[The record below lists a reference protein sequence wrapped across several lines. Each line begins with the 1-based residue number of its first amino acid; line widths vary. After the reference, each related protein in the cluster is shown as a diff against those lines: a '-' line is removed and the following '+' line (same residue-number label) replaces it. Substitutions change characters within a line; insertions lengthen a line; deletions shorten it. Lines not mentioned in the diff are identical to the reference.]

1 MRFELKDFQVGAV
14 KELYDVMRASC
25 EGYYEHSTGTRRHPA
40 SCSLC
45 APTGSGKTIIS
56 GAVIEGLL
64 QGNDELE
71 LVPDERAAFLWVS
84 DSPSLN
90 RQTMLKFQD
99 ATELGVLSMEEM
111 GPDFTQWHTRLE
123 AGHVYFLNRQLLAS
137 GNTLVRGGETLT
149 FWQLLRDTIDDP
161 STHLYMMLD
170 EAHRGLG
177 SNRSA
182 RGAETIYGKIIDG
195 EDGSTPVPVVVGISA
210 TPKRFN
216 EAMARARA
224 RTVQPPV
231 VVSPKDVQESGLLKD
246 KIVISV
252 PTNGGAVE
260 SLYTRAACD
269 ALNDSTMLWAG
280 WCAQNDVEAV
290 VPLLVIQVPNSV
302 EASTLASLCLQVS
315 DYVKGLDPHASFA
328 HVFGDVGLVNA
339 GSFEIP
345 RVEPEDVQR
354 RTDIR
359 VLFAKEAIST
369 GWDCPRAEVIYSMR
383 RHTDDQYV
391 AQLIGRMVR
400 TPLAQKVSVDKLN
413 AVTCYLPSF
422 DPKAVGKVVDYLT
435 KEGSDDYSGI
445 SPDPGSVIVTPVNVE
460 WDEALDDRD
469 SYTPSDEGGLDT
481 PTTRTAPAAAAA
493 ATVVTP
499 SEAGDAAPG
508 VPFSEGSPGAPQPP
522 LAQLRTGDVEVRA
535 SMPQSVRDAFVS
547 VCSRVRA
554 ESNATNWILGAT
566 TYAGLLSR
574 HGIDTTEVNAMDA
587 ALAREI
593 GDGISIHRERFE
605 EARRSLVHVSTTRV
619 ELRYL
624 APDSVRTNESTEDAD
639 DYTIRNA
646 RRMADRTFTKLVA
659 EEYFRS
665 VYKPGADIRAIN
677 ADLAAAASVPGVRG
691 GGGGRGRSRAQT
703 PMKGEGSAVAQC
715 DELGR
720 ADFEQQMNTFG
731 IPHTVYLRAPTKD
744 IQNLEYEGFPKHVVN
759 DPETHLA
766 YVKLEDY
773 EKDVLRT
780 ELARPYVRAW
790 YRNPPHGLPEH
801 TLSVVYRFEG
811 SRRAMHPDFIMFDDV
826 AGGVMPSIVDPH
838 GTWLPDALGKL
849 KGMCAHANEFGKS
862 YARIWSIDRV
872 DGRYMYLDLKDQA
885 TNGHI
890 LGDDAESA
898 AECYRRYGRP
908 YGTV

>member
-1 MRFELKDFQVGAV
+1 MRFELKDFQVDAV

-25 EGYYEHSTGTRRHPA
+25 EGYYEHSTRTRRHPA

-71 LVPDERAAFLWVS
+71 LMPDERAAFLWVS

-111 GPDFTQWHTRLE
+111 GPDFTQRHTELE
-123 AGHVYFLNRQLLAS
+123 VGHVYFLNRQLLAS

-149 FWQLLRDTIDDP
+149 FWQLLRDTIDD
-161 STHLYMMLD
+161 SSIHLYMMLD

-195 EDGSTPVPVVVGISA
+195 EDGTSPMPVVVGISA
-210 TPKRFN
+210 TPRRFN
-216 EAMARARA
+216 EAMARVKA
-224 RTVQPPV
+224 RTVQPSV
-231 VVSPKDVQESGLLKD
+231 VISPKDVQESGLLKD

-252 PTNGGAVE
+252 PTNGDAVE

-269 ALNDSTMLWAG
+269 ALNESTMLWAG
-280 WCAQNDVEAV
+280 WCAQNDVETV
-290 VPLLVIQVPNSV
+290 VPLLVIQVPNNV
-302 EASTLASLCLQVS
+302 EVSTLASLCLQVS
-315 DYVKGLDPHASFA
+315 DYVKGLDPHTSFA
-328 HVFGDVGLVNA
+328 HVFGEGGQINA

-345 RVEPEDVQR
+345 KVEPEDVQR
-354 RTDIR
+354 RTGIR

-400 TPLAQKVSVDKLN
+400 TPLAQKVSVDRLN

-422 DPKAVGKVVDYLT
+422 DPRAVGKVVDYLT

-445 SPDPGSVIVTPVNVE
+445 SPDPDTVIVTPVSVE

-469 SYTPSDEGGLDT
+469 SYSPSDEDELDVPISEVS
-481 PTTRTAPAAAAA
+481 PTSAGAPA
-493 ATVVTP
+493 VVAP
-499 SEAGDAAPG
+499 SRADDVAPD
-508 VPFSEGSPGAPQPP
+508 VPFSEGDPDAPQSQPM
-522 LAQLRTGDVEVRA
+522 QLHTYDVEPRV

-554 ESNATNWILGAT
+554 ENNTTNWILGAT
-566 TYAGLLSR
+566 TYVGLLAR
-574 HGIDTTEVNAMDA
+574 HGIDASEVNAMDK
-587 ALAREI
+587 ALARELS
-593 GDGISIHRERFE
+593 DVISIRREEFDK
-605 EARRSLVHVSTTRV
+605 ARADLVHVRTTRI
-619 ELRYL
+619 ELQYL
-624 APDSVRTNESTEDAD
+624 DAGSVSTNESTMNAD
-639 DYTIRNA
+639 EYTIRNA
-646 RRMADRTFTKLVA
+646 RRMADRTFTKQVT

-665 VYKPGADIRAIN
+665 VFKPGTDTLGIN
-677 ADLAAAASVPGVRG
+677 TDLAAAASVPEIVEAVRDKA
-691 GGGGRGRSRAQT
+691 RTRTQAL
-703 PMKGEGSAVAQC
+703 MKRYESVVAKC

-744 IQNLEYEGFPKHVVN
+744 FQNLEYEGFPKHVVN

-766 YVKLEDY
+766 YMKLEDY

-790 YRNPPHGLPEH
+790 YRNPPRGLPEH

-826 AGGVMPSIVDPH
+826 NGGIMPSIVDPH

-849 KGMCAHANEFGKS
+849 KGMCDHANEFGKS
-862 YARIWSIDRV
+862 YARIWSIDKV

-885 TNGHI
+885 TNEYI
-890 LGDDAESA
+890 LGDNAKSA